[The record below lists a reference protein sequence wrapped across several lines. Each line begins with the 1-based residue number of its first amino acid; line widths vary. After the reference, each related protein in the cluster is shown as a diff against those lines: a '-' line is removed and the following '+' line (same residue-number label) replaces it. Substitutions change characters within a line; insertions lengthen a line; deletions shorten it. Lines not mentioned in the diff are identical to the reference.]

1 MEKFVQ
7 RLKTDM
13 KLAMR
18 TVKSAWKTYF
28 ALFAAVFLIQMLF
41 GVIGF
46 ARENSLGSERETILT
61 QYDSHVELTHLNNS
75 DYYYLLQSHGAKLD
89 PYFDVIPYS
98 SEKNYFT
105 VGILFKGDPEAGL
118 TAFCTEFAS
127 MFDENGTLYTKTPLY
142 HFDTA
147 GAGDTVRHG
156 VLLTFVGTVSFA
168 LLTILSSIRIN
179 HYKFTYGIYM
189 SFGVDFKRLVYS
201 TLCETMLIFLLTY
214 LPAMVFAFI
223 TVAILSLAA
232 GGSVYFSL
240 WPMLWA
246 FVVPC
251 IATILATVVPVRY
264 LTTRRPSQVMLA
276 EDNSNRVISP
286 RRSRMIFATRFPRI
300 PEFLSLFRFS
310 GYGMKLV
317 LSGTLFSILFTC
329 GIYAVSYYD
338 STLDLPFPQYTVTMS
353 IPDDEF
359 VSEMEALEGVSVWDG
374 EKVGAS
380 ECYSNLLVD
389 KDKVKDSDGFL
400 PYPASDDLMVT
411 HKVVYRC
418 ADAALPEA
426 LISHYNY
433 KVDGDPKRVLTDE
446 NSIILSD
453 SVGGRRV
460 LDVKPGDTVY
470 LAVDG
475 AQSLRYNPDLLYADD
490 GVLRVHLAN
499 YTFTYRAFTVAA
511 VIRNEPDRDGMC
523 IYLPSS
529 VYTELTNRDDDVW
542 SVYIDHG
549 MDDKAFER
557 TDKALRS
564 LVTDQIGAHLQ
575 NHETRELRALNR
587 SHNYTAVYTMV
598 FFLVLSLVPL
608 MWLFTLALFNEKR
621 KVEMDVYRA
630 LGATG
635 KELRRLFFIDGC
647 VLATF
652 GMIVYAAL
660 APICTS
666 YLQRVLTSNIFFTL
680 FLPSYADKPVYL
692 SVYPHWSVYLVGIL
706 LTALSA
712 ISAAYLS
719 YKLYQK
725 RESEHISEN
734 FSQEE

>member
-156 VLLTFVGTVSFA
+156 VLLTFVGAVSFA

-189 SFGVDFKRLVYS
+189 SFGADFKRLVYS

-232 GGSVYFSL
+232 AGSVYFSL

-329 GIYAVSYYD
+329 GIYVVSYYD
-338 STLDLPFPQYTVTMS
+338 STLYRPSAQYTVHLYE
-353 IPDDEF
+353 PDRELIGQIEDLPGLT
-359 VSEMEALEGVSVWDG
+359 VLNG
-374 EKVGAS
+374 EKIEATEV
-380 ECYSNLLVD
+380 YSHTLFSG
-389 KDKVKDSDGFL
+389 DSVLAGGEFMTY
-400 PYPASDDLMVT
+400 PYNKSMSAT
-411 HKVVYRC
+411 HRIVYRP
-418 ADAALPEA
+418 ADEGLPTALGQ
-426 LISHYNY
+426 HYGY
-433 KVDGDPKRVLTDE
+433 TYVGDPSLVVTEKDHVIVS
-446 NSIILSD
+446 NSIAS
-453 SVGGRRV
+453 RKV
-460 LDVKPGDTVY
+460 LDIKPGDTVY
-470 LAVDG
+470 VALYGGMSERFDVD
-475 AQSLRYNPDLLYADD
+475 AIYSSEDLL
-490 GVLRVHLAN
+490 RVQLEN
-499 YTFTYRAFTVAA
+499 FTFTYRAFTVAA
-511 VIRNEPDRDGMC
+511 VITNEPSFEE
-523 IYLPSS
+523 ISVYLPAD
-529 VYTELTNRDDDVW
+529 TFAALTGKENLTW
-542 SVYIDHG
+542 SVYADPS
-549 MDDKAFER
+549 MSDKDFAES
-557 TDKALRS
+557 DKTLRS
-564 LVTDQIGAHLQ
+564 LMVNRGGGSLQ
-575 NHETRELRALNR
+575 DHKTRTMRELSL
-587 SHNYTAVYTMV
+587 SHNYTAVYTGV
-598 FFLVLSLVPL
+598 FLLVLMLLPLVWFFSLI
-608 MWLFTLALFNEKR
+608 LFNEKR
-621 KVEMDVYRA
+621 KGEMDVYRA
-630 LGATG
+630 LGA
-635 KELRRLFFIDGC
+635 EASQIRRLFLMDG
-647 VLATF
+647 
-652 GMIVYAAL
+652 IVYAITGAAIYAIL
-660 APICTS
+660 APIATS
-666 YLQRVLTSNIFFTL
+666 YLQKVLTSEVFYIF

-692 SVYPHWSVYLVGIL
+692 TAFADLWTYVAGIV

-712 ISAAYLS
+712 FFAS
-719 YKLYQK
+719 YVSYRIYQK
-725 RESEHISEN
+725 RQSEHISEN
-734 FSQEE
+734 FAEED